1 MRRQIRAKCLWPL
14 VFGLLG
20 YDGLNA
26 ASSAISVTSD
36 RSERLTLRSGD
47 SVDVRA
53 INSSS
58 QNQVL
63 VVSRQAV
70 DVSIRLREPVP
81 GHLSHPV
88 LGYSSDFVL
97 VAPNSELRLQ
107 LVAADALGPPGFVRL
122 TIIEP
127 KSNELAIRST
137 IELLQK
143 ASGDY
148 RKGTRTSLRSAY
160 SG

>member
-26 ASSAISVTSD
+26 ASSAISVNSD
-36 RSERLTLRSGD
+36 RSGRLALKYGD

-53 INSSS
+53 INSSNR
-58 QNQVL
+58 NQIL

-70 DVSIRLREPVP
+70 NVSIALQEPVT

-88 LGYSSDFVL
+88 LGYSSDFILVL
-97 VAPNSELRLQ
+97 
-107 LVAADALGPPGFVRL
+107 
-122 TIIEP
+122 
-127 KSNELAIRST
+127 
-137 IELLQK
+137 
-143 ASGDY
+143 
-148 RKGTRTSLRSAY
+148 
-160 SG
+160 